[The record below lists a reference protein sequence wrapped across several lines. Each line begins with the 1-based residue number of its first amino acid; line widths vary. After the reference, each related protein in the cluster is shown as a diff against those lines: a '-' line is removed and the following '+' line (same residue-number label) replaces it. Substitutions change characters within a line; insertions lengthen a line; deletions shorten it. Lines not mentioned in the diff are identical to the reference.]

1 MVKYAYM
8 DKRHFQMR
16 LQNPQDYSRYS
27 RHFVDSLDSTHDG
40 IIAFSGSEMETDT
53 IFGEVMKLCQPW
65 CLRNNKKIYVMS
77 PSQLHYCK
85 YPNFGYPH
93 VEHVEWHGYDMMLYD
108 LRETYRESKNQ
119 LIRTLEIGGI
129 PYPNKL
135 FVCYN
140 NREDTHRTMLVDQ
153 LEAHDL
159 LEKGI
164 VTYKRCR
171 PDLVDEADFE
181 LNSKPEWTPEAFPRS
196 YFKGLIDIVTESRY
210 LPGEHYLSEKTF
222 KPIVGLKPFLVLS
235 AQGYHTWL
243 ERKGIKKYNIFDYSF
258 DNEPKLEDRV
268 EGIIQNLKRL
278 DALYKTP
285 EDYANVLKELEP
297 DMQHNLDAYTNNIK
311 NGQFLLN
318 PILDYLKQY
327 HFPIPNELLAK
338 DIRHDVQMY
347 YEFLHTVIVR

>member
-1 MVKYAYM
+1 M
-8 DKRHFQMR
+8 DKQHFQMR
-16 LQNPQDYSRYS
+16 LEKPQEYNHYN
-27 RHFVDSLDSTHDG
+27 RHFVASLDSTLDG
-40 IIAFSGSEMETDT
+40 IIAFSGSEMETDF
-53 IFGEVMKLCQPW
+53 IFGELMTLCQPW
-65 CLRNNKKIYVMS
+65 CEANNKKIYVMS
-77 PSQLHYCK
+77 PSQLHHCK
-85 YPNFGYPH
+85 YPNAEYPH
-93 VEHVEWHGYDMMLYD
+93 VEHVEWHGYDMINYG
-108 LRETYRESKNQ
+108 EINEFNKSKN
-119 LIRTLEIGGI
+119 TLFQN
-129 PYPNKL
+129 PSKL

-140 NREDTHRTMLVDQ
+140 NTIRLHRTLLINQ

-159 LEKGI
+159 LEKGV
-164 VTYKRCR
+164 VTYKLCR
-171 PDLVDEADFE
+171 PDLVDEEDFV
-181 LNSKPEWTPEAFPRS
+181 LHSMPAINHFPRS

-222 KPIVGLKPFLVLS
+222 KPLIGLKPFLVLS

-243 ERKGIKKYNIFDYSF
+243 ERKGIKKYSIFDYSF

-318 PILDYLKQY
+318 PTLDHFKLHDPYESTFARSISGEGQQSY
-327 HFPIPNELLAK
+327 HF
-338 DIRHDVQMY
+338 
-347 YEFLHTVIVR
+347 LHRIILR

>member
-1 MVKYAYM
+1 M
-8 DKRHFQMR
+8 DKQHFQMR
-16 LQNPQDYSRYS
+16 LEKPQEYNHYN
-27 RHFVDSLDSTHDG
+27 RHFVASLDSTLDG
-40 IIAFSGSEMETDT
+40 IIAFSGSEMETDF
-53 IFGEVMKLCQPW
+53 IFGELMTLCQPW
-65 CLRNNKKIYVMS
+65 CEANNKKIYVMS
-77 PSQLHYCK
+77 PSQLHHCK
-85 YPNFGYPH
+85 YPNAEYPH
-93 VEHVEWHGYDMMLYD
+93 VEHVEWHGYDMINYG
-108 LRETYRESKNQ
+108 EINEFNKSKN
-119 LIRTLEIGGI
+119 TLFQN
-129 PYPNKL
+129 PSKL

-140 NREDTHRTMLVDQ
+140 RRQDIHRTLLIDQ

-159 LEKGI
+159 LEKRV
-164 VTYKRCR
+164 VTYKLCR
-171 PDLVDEADFE
+171 PDLVDEEDFV
-181 LNSKPEWTPEAFPRS
+181 LHFMPAIKHFPRS

-222 KPIVGLKPFLVLS
+222 KPLIGLKPFLVLS

-297 DMQHNLDAYTNNIK
+297 DMQHNLDAYTTNIK

-318 PILDYLKQY
+318 PTLDHFKLHDPYESTFARSISGEGQQSY
-327 HFPIPNELLAK
+327 HF
-338 DIRHDVQMY
+338 
-347 YEFLHTVIVR
+347 LHRIILR

>member
-1 MVKYAYM
+1 M
-8 DKRHFQMR
+8 DKQHFQMR
-16 LQNPQDYSRYS
+16 LEKPQEYNHYN
-27 RHFVDSLDSTHDG
+27 RHFVASLDSTLDG
-40 IIAFSGSEMETDT
+40 IIAFSGSEMETDF
-53 IFGEVMKLCQPW
+53 IFGELMTLCQPW
-65 CLRNNKKIYVMS
+65 CEANNKKIYVMS
-77 PSQLHYCK
+77 PSQLHHCK
-85 YPNFGYPH
+85 YPNAEYPH
-93 VEHVEWHGYDMMLYD
+93 VEHVEWHGYDMINYG
-108 LRETYRESKNQ
+108 EINEFNKSKN
-119 LIRTLEIGGI
+119 TLFQN
-129 PYPNKL
+129 PSKL

-140 NREDTHRTMLVDQ
+140 NTIRLHRTLLINQ

-159 LEKGI
+159 LEKGV
-164 VTYKRCR
+164 VTYKLCR
-171 PDLVDEADFE
+171 PDLVDEEDFV
-181 LNSKPEWTPEAFPRS
+181 LHFMPAINHFPRS

-222 KPIVGLKPFLVLS
+222 KPLIGLKPFLVLS

-297 DMQHNLDAYTNNIK
+297 DMQHNLDAYTTNIK

-318 PILDYLKQY
+318 PTLDHFKLHDPYESTFARSISGEGQQSY
-327 HFPIPNELLAK
+327 HF
-338 DIRHDVQMY
+338 
-347 YEFLHTVIVR
+347 LHRIILR